1 MWLSEEAQIVDFFNR
16 EVQKHFD
23 TNIVNCKERIRVIAD
38 LYKYRDEVKYIN
50 LQKKGK
56 IPRGYSVYFDNE
68 FCCSFNSEYLPEAV
82 LLEFWRGLTQLFK
95 AGKINFD
102 QKMYKVEEE
111 VEKFKKT
118 KEKEHVEKQ
127 RTKLKKK
134 LRGHEDG
141 DLIFKTIDKLNEPT
155 A

>member
-1 MWLSEEAQIVDFFNR
+1 MWLSEEAQIKDFFNR
-16 EVQKHFD
+16 EVQKHFAIG
-23 TNIVNCKERIRVIAD
+23 TVNCKERIRVIAD
-38 LYKYRDEVKYIN
+38 LYKYRDEIKYIN

-82 LLEFWRGLTQLFK
+82 LLEFWRGLMQLFN

-111 VEKFKKT
+111 VEKFKKIKQ
-118 KEKEHVEKQ
+118 KEIDTTAKN
-127 RTKLKKK
+127 KLKKK
-134 LRGHEDG
+134 LRGEKDG
-141 DLIFKTIDKLNEPT
+141 ELIFDTIQKLNEP
-155 A
+155 AC